1 MDRLEAMTVLVA
13 VVEGGSLS
21 AGARRLGMPLPTVSR
36 KVAELEAHLGTRLLD
51 RSSRRITETDAG
63 RSYVLACRR
72 ILDDL
77 AEAEREASGEY
88 MAPKGELV
96 VSAPVVFGRIHAL
109 PIVVAFLQAY
119 PDIDIRLALADR
131 VVDIAEEHVD
141 LALRIAALP
150 DSSLVARRVGDLRR
164 LTCASPAYL
173 ERRGRPERP
182 ADLAAH
188 DCITFAGSAQS
199 SAWTF
204 GDERVLVRSRLLVN
218 AAEPAVEAA
227 VAGLGITR
235 VLSYQ
240 AHHALRDGSLEIVL
254 EGFEPPPLPVHLVHR
269 GGRLLPL
276 KLRAFIDFAAPRLKA
291 GLADLVASSA

>member
-119 PDIDIRLALADR
+119 PAIDIRLALADR

-173 ERRGRPERP
+173 GRRGRPERP

-276 KLRAFIDFAAPRLKA
+276 KLRAFIEFAAPRLKA